1 MFVDSSAIVA
11 ILLGEPEA
19 EALAGALEKA
29 SRRVTSPLVRL
40 EATIVLASRLD
51 IEPLRAQQFF
61 DDFLEEA
68 AVTVVPLSDA
78 IARRAVDCFERFG
91 KGRHP
96 ARLNLADC
104 FSYACAR
111 EHREELLFKG
121 EDFSKTD
128 VNE

>member
-19 EALAGALEKA
+19 DALAGALEQA

-40 EATIVLASRLD
+40 EATIILSARLD
-51 IEPLRAQQFF
+51 IEPSAAQQLF
-61 DDFLEEA
+61 DEFLQEA
-68 AVTVVPLSDA
+68 AIEVVPLTDA
-78 IARRAVDCFERFG
+78 IGRRAVECFERFG

-111 EHREELLFKG
+111 EHRDELLFKG
-121 EDFSKTD
+121 EDFASTD
-128 VNE
+128 VNG

>member
-19 EALAGALEKA
+19 DALAGALENA
-29 SRRVTSPLVRL
+29 ARRVTSPLVRL

-51 IEPLRAQQFF
+51 IEPSRAQQLF

-68 AVTVVPLSDA
+68 VVSVIPLSDA

-91 KGRHP
+91 KRRHP

-111 EHREELLFKG
+111 EYHEELLFKG